1 MDLSMKLSELGERRV
16 VAEITRLLPTPDLLL
31 DGIGHDAAFVDM
43 LPDNDDVLVINTDR
57 SGTNVAYQLGL
68 AGAECIG
75 DFGISHAVSDVVVAG
90 GVPRAVTVALL
101 LPGDSTLGFV
111 HDVMKGAATAAE
123 RYGAVIVAGDTK
135 QNPKFAMVVTVVGT
149 VHRKKRIARSGA
161 HPGDVLVVTG
171 FLGSMFLGLNAFRS
185 SLFLSEKVRR
195 ILEIA
200 LIEQRPPFVLG
211 RAIADAGIPCAGTDI
226 SDGLPGAI
234 HAVCKASGV
243 GALIDET
250 RIPLDP
256 DLADVVTTL
265 ALPPL
270 QLASAGGDW
279 QFLYAVPK
287 ERVVE
292 MERIA
297 ARVGGRITV
306 IGKFVSEGC
315 LARRDKDGNWQQL
328 DRIEHDS
335 FADGA
340 KGRGHFEEMTDST
353 KGFGK
358 MLNQAECQALWDLDK
373 HSAQKFVL

>member
-1 MDLSMKLSELGERRV
+1 MDSTMTLSELGERRV
-16 VAEITRLLPTPDLLL
+16 VAAITGLLPAPELML
-31 DGIGHDAAFVDM
+31 DGIGHDAAFVD
-43 LPDNDDVLVINTDR
+43 LPQGKDDVLVINTDR
-57 SGTNVAYQLGL
+57 SGVNVAYQLGL

-75 DFGISHAVSDVVVAG
+75 DFGISHAVSDIVVAG
-90 GVPRAVTVALL
+90 GKPRAVTVALL

-111 HDVMKGAATAAE
+111 LDVMKGAAAAAE

-149 VHRKKRIARSGA
+149 AHKEKRVARSGA
-161 HPGDVLVVTG
+161 HPGDALVVTG
-171 FLGSMFLGLNAFRS
+171 FLGSMFLGLNAFRR
-185 SLFLSEKVRR
+185 SLFLTEEARR

-200 LIEQRPPFVLG
+200 LVEQRPPFTLG
-211 RAIADAGIPCAGTDI
+211 RAIAEAGIPRAGTDI

-234 HAVCKASGV
+234 HALCKASCV

-256 DLADVVTTL
+256 DLADVVTTS
-265 ALPPL
+265 ALQPL

-279 QFLYAVPK
+279 QFLYAVPR
-287 ERVVE
+287 ERVAE

-306 IGKFVSEGC
+306 IGKFVSGGC
-315 LARRDKDGNWQQL
+315 LARRDRDGNWRQL

-340 KGRGHFEEMTDST
+340 RGRGHFEEMADPT
-353 KGFGK
+353 KGLGQI
-358 MLNQAECQALWDLDK
+358 LDQSACQALWDID
-373 HSAQKFVL
+373 